1 MKDRGS
7 WEENKTICSYQ
18 LKLKQIYHS
27 IMGFSIGQD
36 TLQYKHFQN
45 AKTITQITHTQ
56 HSLRTSKVMDLGREQ
71 NFAFRMLFQQTEKK
85 PNNKNP
91 NEKLFHNSVLKNLK
105 IVAEQTTSDI
115 RLSSLLDTLY
125 VQIGRLRNLCLTI
138 KWRRHHLYHKVTVKI
153 I

>member
-56 HSLRTSKVMDLGREQ
+56 HSLRTSKVMDWGREQ
-71 NFAFRMLFQQTEKK
+71 NFAFRMLFQQTKK
-85 PNNKNP
+85 TPNNKNP
-91 NEKLFHNSVLKNLK
+91 NEKLIISQQCSEELKNSGGTVYIRYMAQLLARHTVCIDRQVTEPVSHCK
-105 IVAEQTTSDI
+105 METTPSI
-115 RLSSLLDTLY
+115 S
-125 VQIGRLRNLCLTI
+125 QG
-138 KWRRHHLYHKVTVKI
+138 
-153 I
+153 